1 MLILREKRG
10 KINKDRIKKYTNA
23 KKCEIVREKNREE
36 KNMASNPMQRKARN
50 SFLLGVIITLLIAGV
65 IIALLFMQLKQK
77 SDQLQAEA
85 NAKRNVYVLNQDV
98 KSGQVIT
105 EDMFS
110 TLQVNQDA
118 IPSNAT
124 ATSSVISTWYLQT
137 KDGKTFNTDYYNNIN
152 NTSFSQS
159 QQGLYI
165 NEPDSIIEVVEID
178 GKRYK
183 CSDKYTGD
191 KSNLTE
197 VPSREDV
204 NQDDDGAYIVDASN
218 SSDKITRVYQEA
230 TTGEY
235 YVYKLDSTSLS
246 TGSSKT
252 RVKEY
257 LTLQNVPVVA
267 KVTMNKNT
275 VVTPNLVVQSDEV
288 VTDDVRKQEYNMI
301 VLPVDLMTNDYID
314 IRLMTPS
321 GQDFIV
327 VSKAKVDVP
336 LNSDGSYI
344 YDTIRVNLRE
354 DEILSM
360 SSAIVEAYGLLGSK
374 LYATKYVEAGMQES
388 AMPTYTP
395 NASVTAQIQSNPNIV
410 NIASEELA
418 TRYSDTAK
426 KNRNDYLQSLIN
438 SSEDYSSNVQDKS
451 DENITNQ
458 NTARQ
463 KYLESLGGTTTTN

>member
-1 MLILREKRG
+1 M
-10 KINKDRIKKYTNA
+10 
-23 KKCEIVREKNREE
+23 
-36 KNMASNPMQRKARN
+36 
-50 SFLLGVIITLLIAGV
+50 II
-65 IIALLFMQLKQK
+65 
-77 SDQLQAEA
+77 
-85 NAKRNVYVLNQDV
+85 
-98 KSGQVIT
+98 
-105 EDMFS
+105 
-110 TLQVNQDA
+110 
-118 IPSNAT
+118 
-124 ATSSVISTWYLQT
+124 
-137 KDGKTFNTDYYNNIN
+137 
-152 NTSFSQS
+152 
-159 QQGLYI
+159 
-165 NEPDSIIEVVEID
+165 
-178 GKRYK
+178 
-183 CSDKYTGD
+183 
-191 KSNLTE
+191 
-197 VPSREDV
+197 
-204 NQDDDGAYIVDASN
+204 
-218 SSDKITRVYQEA
+218 
-230 TTGEY
+230 
-235 YVYKLDSTSLS
+235 
-246 TGSSKT
+246 
-252 RVKEY
+252 
-257 LTLQNVPVVA
+257 
-267 KVTMNKNT
+267 
-275 VVTPNLVVQSDEV
+275 
-288 VTDDVRKQEYNMI
+288 
-301 VLPVDLMTNDYID
+301 LPVYLMTNDYID

-438 SSEDYSSNVQDKS
+438 SSEDYSANVQDKS